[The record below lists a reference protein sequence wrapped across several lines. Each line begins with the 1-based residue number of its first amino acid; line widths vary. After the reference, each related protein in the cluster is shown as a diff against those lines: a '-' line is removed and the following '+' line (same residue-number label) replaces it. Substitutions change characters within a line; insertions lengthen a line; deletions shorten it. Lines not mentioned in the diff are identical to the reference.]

1 MLYIGN
7 NKIIKGY
14 IGNTPIAYAGFGKSD
29 LIKIERSGGEE
40 EVYPE
45 NTVAVYTVS
54 GTFPGFL
61 RVTDRA
67 SDWLDTCID
76 NGDGTSTIIITAST
90 PPTAISFRD
99 ITQLLLSV
107 EYVDTSRVTDMSY
120 MFECCGNLTSINCS
134 SWDTSKVTNM
144 SHMFYGCYSL
154 TKLDLSSFNTSKITS
169 MYYMFHGC
177 ESLTSLDLSNFDT
190 SNVTSMNCMFY
201 NCSSL
206 TSLNFEN
213 LNLSKISYITSGS
226 NYKYNCSNM
235 FTNCTALTELRLDNC
250 NKTTLL
256 MINLDRQTMSY
267 GGYKQY
273 YADLPT
279 YEDASVHNMY
289 FKESNWPSLTSTR
302 KGWTINYVPEE

>member
-14 IGNTPIAYAGFGKSD
+14 IGNTPIAYAGFGKSE
-29 LIKIERSGGEE
+29 LIKIEGEGGE

-54 GTFPGFL
+54 GTSPVSPYS
-61 RVTDRA
+61 VTDKA
-67 SDWLDTCID
+67 SDWLEVCRD
-76 NGDGTSTIIITAST
+76 NGNGTSTMIITAST
-90 PPTAISFRD
+90 PPTAISFQD

-107 EYVDTSRVTDMSY
+107 EYVDTSRVTNMNY
-120 MFECCGNLTSINCS
+120 MFYNCSNLTSVNCS
-134 SWDTSKVTNM
+134 NWDTSNVTNM
-144 SHMFYGCYSL
+144 ISMFYGCTSL
-154 TKLDLSSFNTSKITS
+154 TKLDLSSFNTSKITNMNS
-169 MYYMFHGC
+169 MFRDC
-177 ESLTSLDLSNFDT
+177 TSLTSLGLSSFDT
-190 SNVTSMNCMFY
+190 SNVTNMNYMFY

-213 LNLSKISYITSGS
+213 LNLSKMPYTTSGA
-226 NYKYNCSNM
+226 NYKYNCSSM

-256 MINLDRQTMSY
+256 MVNLDRQPMSY

-279 YEDASVHNMY
+279 YSDGSVHNMY
-289 FKESNWPSLTSTR
+289 FKKSNWSTSTNVR
-302 KGWTINYVPEE
+302 TGWTINYVEE